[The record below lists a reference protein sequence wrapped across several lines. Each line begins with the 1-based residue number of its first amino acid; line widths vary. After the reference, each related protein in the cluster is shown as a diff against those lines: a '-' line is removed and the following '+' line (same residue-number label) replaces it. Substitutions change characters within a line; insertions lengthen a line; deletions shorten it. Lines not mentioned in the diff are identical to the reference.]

1 MKPWSPIW
9 LPVVV
14 ADACG
19 AGNEEAGKRTLDQLR
34 FIGDALI
41 TNEATFCAALTA
53 SARNEQ

>member
-1 MKPWSPIW
+1 MKPWSLIW

-41 TNEATFCAALTA
+41 TNEANVLCRTHGER
-53 SARNEQ
+53 SK